1 MVGPADTIR
10 AMPIAY
16 RIDKQLA
23 LMTAVWDGPISA
35 VDWREHLR
43 ATFAEPDWPS
53 VLLNLTDLRSA
64 DLSAITDADR
74 VEMVALYEPHAEHI
88 RGKKSAV
95 VAGDNFDRSR
105 EFESHNEP
113 PGLRVI
119 VFNDLFNACTW
130 LGIDVSEANETF
142 DELRR
147 SLRNPE
153 SRCSD
158 PGSVPDAS

>member
-1 MVGPADTIR
+1 
-10 AMPIAY
+10 MPIVY
-16 RIDKQLA
+16 RIDKSLA
-23 LMTAVWDGPISA
+23 LMTTVWDGAICA
-35 VDWREHLR
+35 ADWREHLR
-43 ATFAEPDWPS
+43 ATFADPAWPG
-53 VLLNLTDLRSA
+53 VVRNLSDLRSA

-74 VEMVALYEPHAEHI
+74 VEMVAMYEPYAEHI

-95 VAGDNFDRSR
+95 LAGDNFDRSR

-113 PGLRVI
+113 AGLRVI

-130 LGIDVSEANETF
+130 LGIDISEANETL

-147 SLRNPE
+147 RARDPQ

-158 PGSVPDAS
+158 PGSLPDEP

>member
-1 MVGPADTIR
+1 VRTDTIR
-10 AMPIAY
+10 AMPIVY
-16 RIDKQLA
+16 RIDKSLA
-23 LMTAVWDGPISA
+23 LMTTVWDGPISA
-35 VDWREHLR
+35 SDWREHLR
-43 ATFAEPDWPS
+43 ETFAEPDWPG
-53 VLLNLTDLRSA
+53 VLRNLTDLRSA

-74 VEMVALYEPHAEHI
+74 VEMVAMYEPHAEHI

-95 VAGDNFDRSR
+95 VAGDNFERSR

-130 LGIDVSEANETF
+130 LGIDISEANETF

-147 SLRNPE
+147 EARDPE

-158 PGSVPDAS
+158 PGSPAAGS